1 MVSPSVDE
9 MEAMELATWQRD
21 EPDPD
26 ENCIVDRSWLRL
38 IEVVAPTINP
48 ETAEVTWGRAPPDD
62 PYDFLD
68 LHGGSEKDDEY
79 LYYARVPESERKP
92 LSHFMA
98 YAAGCSVDAWP
109 WVWFGDLPEA
119 VRDALWAKH
128 GERLLKEV
136 KEDDEKRARRRAELL
151 ASLREQAEAG
161 DPDARVLLEPIDAR
175 NQNR

>member
-9 MEAMELATWQRD
+9 MEDMEMRTWQRD

-26 ENCIVDRSWLRL
+26 ENDVVDRSWLRL

-48 ETAEVTWGRAPPDD
+48 QTAEVTWCRAAPDD
-62 PYDFLD
+62 PYGFLD
-68 LHGGSEKDDEY
+68 GYGGSDKDREP

-98 YAAGCSVDAWP
+98 YAAGCSTDAWP
-109 WVWFGDLPEA
+109 WVWFGDLPQP

-128 GERLLKEV
+128 GERLLQEV
-136 KEDDEKRARRRAELL
+136 KEHDEEYARRRAERL
-151 ASLREQAEAG
+151 ASITQDQDRSF
-161 DPDARVLLEPIDAR
+161 
-175 NQNR
+175 